1 MLQEMSIENLGVIS
15 RARVEFS
22 PGLTA
27 ITGETGAGKTMILSG
42 LGLLMGGKADSQV
55 VRTGSDA
62 AVVEGR
68 VLADSATL
76 AARVDDAGAALD
88 EDGSLLIVRTVAAQ
102 GRSRTHL
109 GGRAVPQ
116 AVLADLAED
125 LVTIHGQS
133 DQMRLRSPQRQREA
147 LDAFAGE
154 TVAGPLRSYR
164 ALWNER
170 AAKAAELTDL
180 VERAEERAREAEYL
194 RVGLAEVDRVQP
206 LPGED
211 KDLAQEAERL
221 SNSEELRASA
231 QNALLTVAGN
241 DLGDVAVDSSA
252 NAVELVDRAKRLAEH
267 GGQFDTQLAGLA
279 SSLGEIG
286 YALSDVATELSG
298 YLAALDADPARLE
311 AVEARRAALGH
322 LNRSYGAD
330 TDAVLAWASAAGLR
344 LAELDDSGDRIADL
358 RTALASLDVRLR
370 NEAEALTAARTV
382 AAAALAES
390 VTEELTGLAMAGAT
404 LVIEIDPIGNLVP
417 PDDLVPLDG
426 LGPWGADMVQML
438 LSAHRGGPP
447 RPLGKGASGGELSRV
462 MLAIEVALATADA
475 SGARRTPTMVF
486 DEVDAGVGGKAAL
499 EVGRRLARL
508 ARTTQVIVVTH
519 LAQVAAFA
527 DVQLVVS
534 KGALPDEGDSI
545 TQSGIRVV
553 QEVERVAELARM
565 LSGQEDSKVALSHAT
580 ELLELAAVRS

>member
-370 NEAEALTAARTV
+370 NEAEALTAARTA

>member
-553 QEVERVAELARM
+553 QEAERVAELARM